1 MSDGSAISWTD
12 ATWNIVTGC
21 SVLSAGCTN
30 CYAMREAG
38 VGRTRGH
45 PSRVG
50 LTTPTKAGPVWNGQ
64 VRFNDYWL
72 DQPLKWSKP
81 RLIFVCAHSDLFH
94 DMVETRWVDL
104 IMAVI
109 VRSPMHVFQIL
120 TKRTAGMR
128 AYFQSLTYR
137 GKEVAEAIEA
147 QWPDQFDAAS
157 AAALARE
164 ICRGVPR
171 NVMLGASVED
181 QRAADERLW
190 DLLSVPASFHWVSY
204 EPALG
209 PVDWRRVASG
219 LEPHRQMGFTFD
231 PLTGNVS
238 RSDGSHVAQGPGHL
252 DLIVAGGESGPSA
265 RVCHPEWFRRT
276 RDDCADAGVRFHFK
290 QWGNWR
296 HIALPDGSALD
307 LGTLKKGQVPKIKVP
322 AGVEPIVLKK
332 NGTYAVVGIDGV
344 ALGGVGGIKSPVAL
358 MERVGRK
365 SEAGHLLDGFAHR
378 DPLKEMVL

>member
-12 ATWNIVTGC
+12 ATWNIITGC

-38 VGRTRGH
+38 EGRTKNH

-50 LTTPTKAGPVWNGQ
+50 LTTPTKAGPVWTGE
-64 VRFNDYWL
+64 VRFNPQWL
-72 DQPLKWSKP
+72 DQPMRWRSP
-81 RLIFVCAHSDLFH
+81 RLIFVCAHSDMFH
-94 DMVETRWVDL
+94 DMVSTEWLDA

-109 VRSPMHVFQIL
+109 VQSPQHVFQIL

-128 AYFQSLTYR
+128 AYFQTLPHR
-137 GKEVAEAIEA
+137 GKDVADAIA
-147 QWPDQFDAAS
+147 KAWPKLAGAA
-157 AAALARE
+157 AEALARE
-164 ICRGVPR
+164 VCKGVPR

-190 DLLSVPASFHWVSY
+190 DLLAVPASFHWVSY

-209 PVDWRRVASG
+209 GINFRKVQSG
-219 LEPHRQMGFTFD
+219 LEAHQSMNFRFD
-231 PLTGNVS
+231 ALTGDVK
-238 RSDGSHVAQGPGHL
+238 RSDGSFVAQGPGHL

-265 RVCHPEWFRRT
+265 RVCHPEWFRVV
-276 RDDCADAGVRFHFK
+276 RDDCEETKRRFHFK

-296 HIALPDGSALD
+296 PVPLPDGTAID
-307 LGTLKKGQVPKIKVP
+307 LSTIGKGKVPKVTVP
-322 AGVEPIVLKK
+322 AGVTPPDIKK

-344 ALGGVGGIKSPVAL
+344 ALGGVHGVKSPVAL
-358 MERVGRK
+358 MERVARK
-365 SEAGHLLDGFAHR
+365 ADAGHLLDGVAHQ
-378 DPLKEMVL
+378 DPLKEMMA